1 MSTARDFLCEAI
13 GFARENVR
21 KGGRPFGAVIVKDG
35 TVIATGVNE
44 IHATQDPTA
53 HAELQA
59 IRAASRA
66 LGSPRLDGC
75 VIYASGQPC
84 PMCLSAMHLT
94 GIREV
99 TYAYSNDDGE
109 PYGLSTAAIY
119 TELAKP
125 LAQQALKATHLPVR
139 PEGEGDLYEMWRDA
153 ALATPEGSGS
163 GSSA

>member
-1 MSTARDFLCEAI
+1 MSTAERFLCEAI
-13 GFARENVR
+13 DLARANVR
-21 KGGRPFGAVIVKDG
+21 NGGRPFGAVLVKDDV
-35 TVIATGVNE
+35 VIATGVNE
-44 IHATQDPTA
+44 IHITHDPTT

-75 VIYASGQPC
+75 VIYASGHPC

-119 TELAKP
+119 AELAKP
-125 LAQQALKATHLPVR
+125 LAEQSLKIAHVPVR
-139 PEGEGDLYEMWRDA
+139 RDEGDLYEMWRGA
-153 ALATPEGSGS
+153 ASAPPDGSVS
-163 GSSA
+163 GRSA